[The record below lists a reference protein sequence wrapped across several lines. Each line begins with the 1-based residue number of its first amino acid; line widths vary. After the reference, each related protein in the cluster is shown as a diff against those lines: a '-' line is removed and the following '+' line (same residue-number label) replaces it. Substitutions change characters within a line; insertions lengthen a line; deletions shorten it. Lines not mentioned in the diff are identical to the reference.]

1 MDFGTTKQ
9 YILFPTLHGV
19 FTPQQSYW
27 KMGNSSTR
35 KTKGNSSTSGT
46 KSNETRQAPSV
57 ELNEEDINNLQIAH
71 EVIAGCVVQWD
82 YFADGGLHEA
92 FFGSQLPT
100 AAHDCELRTLY
111 AVPNHF
117 VVRGFRSR
125 DGKPDIDN
133 LPIAHVELVDV
144 EARSRVGRPNHS
156 NGSRV
161 RLAEFIASLDERLA
175 EQRIAHERIFRRCEQ
190 VRRKISVG
198 KV

>member
-1 MDFGTTKQ
+1 
-9 YILFPTLHGV
+9 
-19 FTPQQSYW
+19 
-27 KMGNSSTR
+27 MGNSSTTDSSS
-35 KTKGNSSTSGT
+35 KTKSSSGQT
-46 KSNETRQAPSV
+46 IKAPSV
-57 ELNEEDINNLQIAH
+57 ELYQEDIDYDNLIPLAH
-71 EVIAGCVVQWD
+71 EVIPGCVVQWD

-144 EARSRVGRPNHS
+144 ELVDVEARSRVGRPNHS

>member
-1 MDFGTTKQ
+1 
-9 YILFPTLHGV
+9 
-19 FTPQQSYW
+19 
-27 KMGNSSTR
+27 MGASSSREPKSNSSTR
-35 KTKGNSSTSGT
+35 ETKVNSSTSET
-46 KSNETRQAPSV
+46 KSNRVQTRQAPSFK
-57 ELNEEDINNLQIAH
+57 LDEEDINNLQIAH

-117 VVRGFRSR
+117 VVRGFRSI

-144 EARSRVGRPNHS
+144 ELKDVEARGRVGRPNHS
-156 NGSRV
+156 SFDLV
-161 RLAEFIASLDERLA
+161 LYLCTYS
-175 EQRIAHERIFRRCEQ
+175 EQ
-190 VRRKISVG
+190 VANSAARRRTVF
-198 KV
+198 VNER

>member
-1 MDFGTTKQ
+1 YFFSLNNIYNSNT
-9 YILFPTLHGV
+9 
-19 FTPQQSYW
+19 QQSYW
-27 KMGNSSTR
+27 KMGTSSSREPKSNSSTR
-35 KTKGNSSTSGT
+35 ETKVNSSTSET
-46 KSNETRQAPSV
+46 KSNRVQTRQASSFK
-57 ELNEEDINNLQIAH
+57 LNEEDINNLQIAH

-144 EARSRVGRPNHS
+144 ELVDVEARSRVGRPNHS

-175 EQRIAHERIFRRCEQ
+175 EQRIAHERIFRRC
-190 VRRKISVG
+190 
-198 KV
+198 